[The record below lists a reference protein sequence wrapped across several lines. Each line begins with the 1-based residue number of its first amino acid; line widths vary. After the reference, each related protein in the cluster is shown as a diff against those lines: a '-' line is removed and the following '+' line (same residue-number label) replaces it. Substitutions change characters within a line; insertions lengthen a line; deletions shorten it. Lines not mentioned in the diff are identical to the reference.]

1 MLVNAYL
8 LSPRQREIAEA
19 ALSILS
25 NTGVQSLTMKM
36 IAARLHITDA
46 ALYRHFQNKEELL
59 EGIALLFEESS
70 RKTLERIAAENLAP
84 LERVKTFFLDR
95 CRAFSDSKGLTMV
108 LFSEE
113 LFKSEK
119 CVSRRLASLMES
131 HEEVLSH
138 SLKEAQRDGAID
150 SAIPPSHLFI
160 MIMGSL
166 RLLVT
171 QWRNS
176 DGAFSL
182 VDEGERL
189 WDTLEE
195 RILKGERR

>member
-36 IAARLHITDA
+36 IAARLQITDA

-95 CRAFSDSKGLTMV
+95 CR
-108 LFSEE
+108 
-113 LFKSEK
+113 
-119 CVSRRLASLMES
+119 
-131 HEEVLSH
+131 
-138 SLKEAQRDGAID
+138 
-150 SAIPPSHLFI
+150 
-160 MIMGSL
+160 
-166 RLLVT
+166 
-171 QWRNS
+171 
-176 DGAFSL
+176 
-182 VDEGERL
+182 
-189 WDTLEE
+189 
-195 RILKGERR
+195 

>member
-36 IAARLHITDA
+36 IAARLQITDA

-95 CRAFSDSKGLTMV
+95 CRAFSRSKGLTMV

-119 CVSRRLASLMES
+119 CVSRRLSSLMVS

-138 SLKEAQRDGAID
+138 SLKEAQREGTID
-150 SAIPPSHLFI
+150 PAIPPSHLFI

-195 RILKGERR
+195 RILKGEKR